1 MKFKEFELSKPLL
14 KAVDEMGFEEATP
27 IQAQTIQPGLD
38 GRDVLGQAQTGTGKT
53 AAFGLPL
60 LEKIDVE
67 NDYPQAL
74 VIAPTRELAIQN
86 GEELYRLGH
95 LKDVRIVTVYGGA
108 NIRKQLHQLQR
119 QTQVV
124 VGTPGRLIDLIERGA
139 LKLSHVETLVLDE
152 ADEMLDMGF
161 IDDIRKIMAALP
173 EKRQTLLFSAT
184 IPKEIQS
191 LTDQFMTDPV
201 HVKIQKQTLTAEN
214 INQYYTR
221 CREWEKFDTLARFL
235 DVHHPQLAI
244 VFART
249 KRRVA
254 EIAQGLVTRGYSAA
268 SLHGDLDQHQRN
280 SVMSQFKE
288 KKLNILV
295 ATDVAARGLDIS
307 GVTHVYNYDIPQD
320 PESYVHRIG
329 RTGRAGHSG
338 LSLTFV
344 DRQEMGYLRTIE
356 ELTKQQMSPL
366 RPPTEN
372 ESLSGQVIQAIQ
384 DVAGLL
390 EWENV
395 REYEQAIDTLMNAYT
410 DEELATALLHSLIKD
425 YGQEVKISPDHPL
438 KPKRMARKGHHKGK
452 SGKKSSFKKNNK
464 PQHNNN
470 KNKPKRHHSS
480 HNNQLKKRPANKNK
494 KTSSPKKAS
503 ASFKIK

>member
-1 MKFKEFELSKPLL
+1 MKFKDFNLSQPLL
-14 KAVDEMGFEEATP
+14 DAVDEMGFEEATP
-27 IQAQTIQPGLD
+27 IQAQTIQPGLE

-60 LEKIDVE
+60 LEKVSPD

-95 LKDVRIVTVYGGA
+95 LKNIRIVTVYGGA
-108 NIRKQLHQLQR
+108 NIRKQLHQLQS

-124 VGTPGRLIDLIERGA
+124 VGTPGRLIDLINRGA
-139 LKLSHVETLVLDE
+139 LKLNHVETLVLDE

-161 IDDIRKIMAALP
+161 IDDIRTIMSALP
-173 EKRQTLLFSAT
+173 DKRQTLLFSAT
-184 IPKEIQS
+184 IPDEIQK
-191 LTDQFMTDPV
+191 LATQFMTDPV
-201 HVKIQKQTLTAEN
+201 HVKIQKQVLTAEN

-221 CREWEKFDTLARFL
+221 CHEWEKFDTLSRFL

-254 EIAQGLVTRGYSAA
+254 EIAQGLVTRGYSAMG
-268 SLHGDLDQHQRN
+268 LHGDMDQYQRN

-288 KKLNILV
+288 KKLSILV

-344 DRQEMGYLRTIE
+344 DRQEVGYLRTIE
-356 ELTKQQMSPL
+356 DLTKQQMTPL

-384 DVAGLL
+384 EVAGLL
-390 EWENV
+390 EWDNV
-395 REYEQAIDTLMNAYT
+395 SEYEQAIDTLMNAYT

-438 KPKRMARKGHHKGK
+438 KPKHNSHHNGQRKGKFGRAKNYNNH
-452 SGKKSSFKKNNK
+452 SSK
-464 PQHNNN
+464 
-470 KNKPKRHHSS
+470 HHSS
-480 HNNQLKKRPANKNK
+480 HNNQPKKRQKSKQQAPA
-494 KTSSPKKAS
+494 KKAS